1 MKVLVLAAAVA
12 MTTSSIATGETVPA
26 EAEAAA
32 TSGVNNCADR
42 IRQVRAE
49 RGLPPLSE
57 DGGNV
62 STGTLFDRKPA
73 MPDEG
78 LLVSAVDHRVDRCG
92 VLMVHDNP
100 GDIRPVPQPQVR
112 GIMFKP

>member
-12 MTTSSIATGETVPA
+12 MTTSSVATGETAP
-26 EAEAAA
+26 AEAAA
-32 TSGVNNCADR
+32 TPGVKNCADR

-62 STGTLFDRKPA
+62 SSGTLFDRKPA
-73 MPDEG
+73 RPDEG